1 MLTMRPAMGKTSIYS
16 AASFKSS
23 LKTGAERFL
32 SQAIVHALAQGFRS
46 PDDFLRHF
54 KPLDIMQALESA
66 HDLRAELLVKA
77 AGVHQKIA
85 LKKSTTSGA
94 EDLRIAIDEGLTDA
108 AAILELFPP
117 DERVRHLEA
126 SKLWTFL
133 VEDEFWST
141 LNAEANRDRAIG
153 RMTFT
158 LENAIH
164 EDLLS
169 LADIADGISFEMISL
184 RLPHKEL
191 QKLVAHAL
199 KLGRERKP
207 LTEDALLDSVSLQSL
222 VGFIPLEHIWKSVVL
237 DRIAAPNGFTA
248 APGAGAAAGAVASPA
263 AAPPKAPL
271 PPPAASARKSVP
283 PPPPPAAREEAPAD
297 ARKSVPPPKPTA
309 SAAPAA
315 PAARQSEDSLLDIA
329 AAEDDVDKLIQSSQR
344 PAPEEEARRR
354 VLEKLAAI
362 SRLPP
367 HHEALT
373 TPILLSIESMYAEL
387 LSASTDEAREMCI
400 RDSFPN
406 PAQMSSALLA
416 LIELLDPSIDINDP
430 VIRDADVD
438 SLIKVV
444 LFEERHRYEQAHPS
458 LRPPPSPS
466 PLPPPAAARRNSVA
480 PPPLPRAG
488 SMPPPLP
495 PPGGE
500 KRAR

>member
-1 MLTMRPAMGKTSIYS
+1 MREAMGKTSIYS

-32 SQAIVHALAQGFRS
+32 SQAIVHSLAQGFRS

-54 KPLDIMQALESA
+54 KPLDLMQALESA
-66 HDLRAELLVKA
+66 HELRAEILVKA

-117 DERVRHLEA
+117 DERVRYLDA
-126 SKLWTFL
+126 TKLWAFL

-158 LENAIH
+158 LESALN

-207 LTEDALLDSVSLQSL
+207 LSEAAFLEAVSLQSL

-237 DRIAAPNGFTA
+237 ERVAGPHGFTGAPSSNKAAP
-248 APGAGAAAGAVASPA
+248 APAAVAA
-263 AAPPKAPL
+263 V
-271 PPPAASARKSVP
+271 ARKTVP
-283 PPPPPAAREEAPAD
+283 PPPPRDEVAAGD
-297 ARKSVPPPKPTA
+297 ARKSVPPPKPVT
-309 SAAPAA
+309 
-315 PAARQSEDSLLDIA
+315 PAARKIEDSLLDLA
-329 AAEDDVDKLIQSSQR
+329 GAEDDVDKLIQNAQR

-406 PAQMSSALLA
+406 PAQMSIALLA

-458 LRPPPSPS
+458 LRPPNSPS
-466 PLPPPAAARRNSVA
+466 PLPPPTGAGARRSTGAPA

>member
-1 MLTMRPAMGKTSIYS
+1 MGKSSTDTTL
-16 AASFKSS
+16 AFKSS

-32 SQAIVHALAQGFRS
+32 AQALAHAQAQGFRT
-46 PDDFLRHF
+46 PDDFLKHF
-54 KPLDIMQALESA
+54 KPLDLMVALESA
-66 HDLRAELLVKA
+66 HELRAEILVKA

-85 LKKSTTSGA
+85 IKKSTTSGA
-94 EDLRIAIDEGLTDA
+94 EDLRIAIEEGLTDA

-117 DERVRHLEA
+117 DERVRYLDA
-126 SKLWTFL
+126 ARLWSFL

-141 LNAEANRDRAIG
+141 LNAEANRERAIG

-158 LENAIH
+158 IENALH

-169 LADIADGISFEMISL
+169 LADIADGISFEML
-184 RLPHKEL
+184 ATRLPHKEL
-191 QKLVAHAL
+191 QKLVSHAL

-207 LTEDALLDSVSLQSL
+207 LTEEALLDSVPLQSI
-222 VGFIPLEHIWKSVVL
+222 VGYVPLEHVWKTVIVERVAKPAGFL
-237 DRIAAPNGFTA
+237 AAPSVETKPA
-248 APGAGAAAGAVASPA
+248 TPA
-263 AAPPKAPL
+263 AHRSST
-271 PPPAASARKSVP
+271 PPAQKDE
-283 PPPPPAAREEAPAD
+283 PAPD
-297 ARKSVPPPKPTA
+297 SPKSVPPPKLA
-309 SAAPAA
+309 VGAAPAPTA
-315 PAARQSEDSLLDIA
+315 PRKPEDSLTDLSA
-329 AAEDDVDKLIQSSQR
+329 TEDDVDKLIQSSQR

-354 VLEKLAAI
+354 VLEKLAGI

-373 TPILLSIESMYAEL
+373 TPVLLSIESMYADL
-387 LSASTDEAREMCI
+387 LSASTDEARELCI

-416 LIELLDPSIDINDP
+416 LIELLDPTIDINDP

-444 LFEERHRYEQAHPS
+444 LFEERHRYEQAHPAV
-458 LRPPPSPS
+458 RPPPSPS
-466 PLPPPAAARRNSVA
+466 PLPPPIATRRTGSGA

>member
-1 MLTMRPAMGKTSIYS
+1 MAKTSTDS
-16 AASFKSS
+16 ASAFKST

-32 SQAIVHALAQGFRS
+32 SQSLAHATAAGFRT

-54 KPLDIMQALESA
+54 KPLDLMVALESA
-66 HDLRAELLVKA
+66 HELRAEILVKA

-85 LKKSTTSGA
+85 IKKSTSSGA
-94 EDLRIAIDEGLTDA
+94 EDLRIAIEEGLTDA
-108 AAILELFPP
+108 AAIMEMFAP
-117 DERVRHLEA
+117 DDRVRYLDA
-126 SKLWTFL
+126 PRLWSFL
-133 VEDEFWST
+133 VEDDFWST
-141 LNAEANRDRAIG
+141 LNAEANRERAIG

-158 LENAIH
+158 LENALR

-169 LADIADGISFEMISL
+169 LADIADGISFEML
-184 RLPHKEL
+184 ATRMPHKEL
-191 QKLVAHAL
+191 QKLVGHAL

-207 LTEDALLDSVSLQSL
+207 LTEQALLDCVPMQSI
-222 VGFIPLEHIWKSVVL
+222 VGYIPLEHVWRNVIVERVARPAGFL
-237 DRIAAPNGFTA
+237 TAPA
-248 APGAGAAAGAVASPA
+248 EPKVVASPA
-263 AAPPKAPL
+263 KERS
-271 PPPAASARKSVP
+271 SAP
-283 PPPPPAAREEAPAD
+283 PPPPKNEVDAD
-297 ARKSVPPPKPTA
+297 ARKSVPPPKQT
-309 SAAPAA
+309 PARA
-315 PAARQSEDSLLDIA
+315 EEDSLADIA
-329 AAEDDVDKLIQSSQR
+329 AAEDDVDKLIENAQR

-354 VLEKLAAI
+354 VLEKLAGI

-367 HHEALT
+367 HHEALS

-387 LSASTDEAREMCI
+387 LSASTDEARELCI

-406 PAQMSSALLA
+406 PAQMATALLA

-430 VIRDADVD
+430 VIKDADVD

-458 LRPPPSPS
+458 VRPPPSPS
-466 PLPPPAAARRNSVA
+466 PLPPPLAARGKGSAA

-488 SMPPPLP
+488 SLPPPLP

>member
-1 MLTMRPAMGKTSIYS
+1 MGKTSTDT
-16 AASFKSS
+16 AFAFKSS

-32 SQAIVHALAQGFRS
+32 AQALAQALAQGFRT
-46 PDDFLRHF
+46 PDDFLKHF
-54 KPLDIMQALESA
+54 KPLDLMVALESA
-66 HDLRAELLVKA
+66 HDLRAQILVKA

-85 LKKSTTSGA
+85 IKKSTSSGA
-94 EDLRIAIDEGLTDA
+94 EDLRIAIEEGLTDA

-117 DERVRHLEA
+117 DERVRYLDA
-126 SKLWTFL
+126 PRLWSFL

-141 LNAEANRDRAIG
+141 LNAEANRERAIG

-158 LENAIH
+158 LENALR
-164 EDLLS
+164 EDLLT
-169 LADIADGISFEMISL
+169 LADIADGITFEML
-184 RLPHKEL
+184 ATRLPHKEL
-191 QKLVAHAL
+191 QKLVSHAL

-207 LTEDALLDSVSLQSL
+207 LTEEALLDSVPLSSI
-222 VGFIPLEHIWKSVVL
+222 VGYVPLEHVWKSVIVE
-237 DRIAAPNGFTA
+237 RVAKPAGFLV
-248 APGAGAAAGAVASPA
+248 AVSSE
-263 AAPPKAPL
+263 PKQV
-271 PPPAASARKSVP
+271 PPPAANRISAP
-283 PPPPPAAREEAPAD
+283 PLPPQKEEASGD
-297 ARKSVPPPKPTA
+297 ARKSVPPTKPPVLPGPGA
-309 SAAPAA
+309 VRKP
-315 PAARQSEDSLLDIA
+315 EDSLIEMT
-329 AAEDDVDKLIQSSQR
+329 AAEDDVDKLIQGSQR

-354 VLEKLAAI
+354 VLEKLAGI

-373 TPILLSIESMYAEL
+373 TPVLLSIESMYAEL
-387 LSASTDEAREMCI
+387 LSASTDEARELCI

-406 PAQMSSALLA
+406 PAQMSTALLA
-416 LIELLDPSIDINDP
+416 LIELLDPTIDINDP

-466 PLPPPAAARRNSVA
+466 LPPPIASRRGGPGSVA

>member
-1 MLTMRPAMGKTSIYS
+1 MGKISSDT
-16 AASFKSS
+16 AFAFKSS

-32 SQAIVHALAQGFRS
+32 AQALAHALAQGFRT

-54 KPLDIMQALESA
+54 KPLDLMVALESA
-66 HDLRAELLVKA
+66 HELRAEILVKA

-85 LKKSTTSGA
+85 IKKSTTSGA
-94 EDLRIAIDEGLTDA
+94 EDLRIAIEEGLTDA
-108 AAILELFPP
+108 AAILELFPA
-117 DERVRHLEA
+117 DDRVRYLEA
-126 SKLWTFL
+126 PRLWSFL

-158 LENAIH
+158 LENALR
-164 EDLLS
+164 EDLIS
-169 LADIADGISFEMISL
+169 LADIADGITFEMLST

-207 LTEDALLDSVSLQSL
+207 LTEEALLESVSLAQI
-222 VGFIPLEHIWKSVVL
+222 VGYVPLEHVWKSVIVERVAKPAGFL
-237 DRIAAPNGFTA
+237 VPTAPVEA
-248 APGAGAAAGAVASPA
+248 KPASQPMAPVNRGSSPPL
-263 AAPPKAPL
+263 APPAK
-271 PPPAASARKSVP
+271 
-283 PPPPPAAREEAPAD
+283 EEPTAEAH
-297 ARKSVPPPKPTA
+297 KSVPPPKPP
-309 SAAPAA
+309 SGAPRK
-315 PAARQSEDSLLDIA
+315 PEESLPDMA
-329 AAEDDVDKLIQSSQR
+329 AAEDDVDKLIQNAQR

-354 VLEKLAAI
+354 VLEKLAGI

-373 TPILLSIESMYAEL
+373 TPVLLSIESMYAEL
-387 LSASTDEAREMCI
+387 LTASTDEARELCI
-400 RDSFPN
+400 RESFPN

-458 LRPPPSPS
+458 LRPPPANA
-466 PLPPPAAARRNSVA
+466 PLPPPNAGTRRGSA
-480 PPPLPRAG
+480 PPPLPRPTGAA
-488 SMPPPLP
+488 PPPLP

-500 KRAR
+500 KRVR

>member
-1 MLTMRPAMGKTSIYS
+1 MGKNSTDTTV
-16 AASFKSS
+16 AFKSS

-32 SQAIVHALAQGFRS
+32 AQALAHALAQGFRT

-54 KPLDIMQALESA
+54 KPLDLMLALESA
-66 HDLRAELLVKA
+66 HDLRAEILVKA

-85 LKKSTTSGA
+85 IKKSTTSGA
-94 EDLRIAIDEGLTDA
+94 EDLRIAIEEGLTDA

-117 DERVRHLEA
+117 DDRVRYLEA
-126 SKLWTFL
+126 SKLWAFL

-141 LNAEANRDRAIG
+141 LNAEANRERAIG

-158 LENAIH
+158 LENALR
-164 EDLLS
+164 EDLIS
-169 LADIADGISFEMISL
+169 LADIADGITFEMLST

-199 KLGRERKP
+199 RLGRERKP
-207 LTEDALLDSVSLQSL
+207 LTEEALLESVSLPQI
-222 VGFIPLEHIWKSVVL
+222 VGYVPLEHVWKSVVVE
-237 DRIAAPNGFTA
+237 RVAKPSGFL
-248 APGAGAAAGAVASPA
+248 ASPA
-263 AAPPKAPL
+263 AAAAAVEAKPPSNPS
-271 PPPAASARKSVP
+271 PPSNRPSQPEP
-283 PPPPPAAREEAPAD
+283 PPPPSAKEEPAAEV
-297 ARKSVPPPKPTA
+297 RKSKPPSNAPRKP
-309 SAAPAA
+309 
-315 PAARQSEDSLLDIA
+315 EDSLIEISA
-329 AAEDDVDKLIQSSQR
+329 VEDDVDQLIQNAQR

-354 VLEKLAAI
+354 VLEKLAGI

-373 TPILLSIESMYAEL
+373 TPVLLSIESMYADL
-387 LSASTDEAREMCI
+387 LSASTDEARELCI
-400 RDSFPN
+400 RESFPN

-458 LRPPPSPS
+458 LRPPPTGGAQ
-466 PLPPPAAARRNSVA
+466 LPPPTGGSRRGGSAPA
-480 PPPLPRAG
+480 PPPLPRPAG
-488 SMPPPLP
+488 AGGASVPPPLP

>member
-1 MLTMRPAMGKTSIYS
+1 MGKISTDT
-16 AASFKSS
+16 AVAFKSS

-32 SQAIVHALAQGFRS
+32 AQALAHALAQGFRTA
-46 PDDFLRHF
+46 DDFLRHF
-54 KPLDIMQALESA
+54 KPLDLMVALESA
-66 HDLRAELLVKA
+66 HELRAEILVKA

-85 LKKSTTSGA
+85 IKKSTTSGA
-94 EDLRIAIDEGLTDA
+94 EDLRIAMEEGLTDA
-108 AAILELFPP
+108 AAIMELFPA
-117 DERVRHLEA
+117 DDRVRYLEA
-126 SKLWTFL
+126 PRLWSFL

-141 LNAEANRDRAIG
+141 LNAEANRERAIG

-158 LENAIH
+158 LENALR
-164 EDLLS
+164 EDLIS
-169 LADIADGISFEMISL
+169 LADIADGITFEMLST

-207 LTEDALLDSVSLQSL
+207 LTEEALLDSVSLAQI
-222 VGFIPLEHIWKSVVL
+222 VGYVPLEHVWKSVIVERVAKPAGFL
-237 DRIAAPNGFTA
+237 AVSAPVEAKPPSTPNG
-248 APGAGAAAGAVASPA
+248 PSSRGS
-263 AAPPKAPL
+263 
-271 PPPAASARKSVP
+271 SVP
-283 PPPPPAAREEAPAD
+283 TAPSAKEEPTAD
-297 ARKSVPPPKPTA
+297 ARKSVPPPKPP
-309 SAAPAA
+309 SGAPRK
-315 PAARQSEDSLLDIA
+315 PEDSLAEMA
-329 AAEDDVDKLIQSSQR
+329 AAEDDVDKLIQNAQR

-354 VLEKLAAI
+354 VLEKLAGI

-373 TPILLSIESMYAEL
+373 TPVLLSIESMYAEL
-387 LSASTDEAREMCI
+387 LSASTDEARELCI

-458 LRPPPSPS
+458 LRPPPSGGA
-466 PLPPPAAARRNSVA
+466 PLPPPTAGTRRGGSAPA
-480 PPPLPRAG
+480 PPPLPRPAG
-488 SMPPPLP
+488 SGGPSMPPPLP

>member
-1 MLTMRPAMGKTSIYS
+1 MGKISTDTT
-16 AASFKSS
+16 ATFKSS

-32 SQAIVHALAQGFRS
+32 AQALAHALAQGFRTA
-46 PDDFLRHF
+46 DDFLRHF
-54 KPLDIMQALESA
+54 KPLDLMVALESA
-66 HDLRAELLVKA
+66 HELRAEILVKA

-85 LKKSTTSGA
+85 IKKSTTSGA
-94 EDLRIAIDEGLTDA
+94 EDLRIAIEEGLTDA
-108 AAILELFPP
+108 AAILELFPA
-117 DERVRHLEA
+117 DDRVRYLEA
-126 SKLWTFL
+126 PRLWAFL

-141 LNAEANRDRAIG
+141 LNAEANRERAIG

-158 LENAIH
+158 LENALR
-164 EDLLS
+164 EDLIS
-169 LADIADGISFEMISL
+169 LADIADGITFEMLST

-207 LTEDALLDSVSLQSL
+207 LTEEALLDSVSLPQI
-222 VGFIPLEHIWKSVVL
+222 VGYVPLEHVWKSVVVERVAKPSGFL
-237 DRIAAPNGFTA
+237 SAPAVEAKPPSSPTGLNRISSP
-248 APGAGAAAGAVASPA
+248 PPPPPLIEPA
-263 AAPPKAPL
+263 AE
-271 PPPAASARKSVP
+271 ARKSVP
-283 PPPPPAAREEAPAD
+283 PSKPPSGGP
-297 ARKSVPPPKPTA
+297 RKP
-309 SAAPAA
+309 
-315 PAARQSEDSLLDIA
+315 EDSLADMA
-329 AAEDDVDKLIQSSQR
+329 AAEDDVDKLIQNAQR

-354 VLEKLAAI
+354 VLEKLAGI

-373 TPILLSIESMYAEL
+373 TPVLLSIESMYAEL
-387 LSASTDEAREMCI
+387 LSASTDEARELCI

-458 LRPPPSPS
+458 LRPPPAGGA
-466 PLPPPAAARRNSVA
+466 PLPPPTAGSRRGGSAPA
-480 PPPLPRAG
+480 PPPLPRPAGAGGG

>member
-1 MLTMRPAMGKTSIYS
+1 MGKTSSES
-16 AASFKSS
+16 ATTFKST

-32 SQAIVHALAQGFRS
+32 SQAIQHALEQNFRT

-54 KPLDIMQALESA
+54 KPIDLMQALESA
-66 HDLRAELLVKA
+66 HELRATLLIKA
-77 AGVHQKIA
+77 AGVHEKIA
-85 LKKSTTSGA
+85 AKKSTTSGA
-94 EDLRIAIDEGLTDA
+94 EDLRIALDEGVTDPA
-108 AAILELFPP
+108 SILAIFPP
-117 DERVRHLEA
+117 DDRVRYLDTNR
-126 SKLWTFL
+126 LWSFL

-141 LNAEANRDRAIG
+141 LNAEANRERAIQ

-158 LENAIH
+158 LENALR

-169 LADIADGISFEMISL
+169 LSDITDGITFEMLST

-191 QKLVAHAL
+191 QKLVSFAL

-207 LTEDALLDSVSLQSL
+207 LVEEALLECVPLSSLI
-222 VGFIPLEHIWKSVVL
+222 GFIPLEHTWKQVVVE
-237 DRIAAPNGFTA
+237 RVAKPAGFVGAPTAKPAPVVSAPAEAAPNRN
-248 APGAGAAAGAVASPA
+248 AVP
-263 AAPPKAPL
+263 APPTKEEGVKMRD
-271 PPPAASARKSVP
+271 SSP
-283 PPPPPAAREEAPAD
+283 PPPPKAVASVGKKDTAAEAA
-297 ARKSVPPPKPTA
+297 V
-309 SAAPAA
+309 
-315 PAARQSEDSLLDIA
+315 
-329 AAEDDVDKLIQSSQR
+329 EDDVDKLMQSAQR

-354 VLEKLAAI
+354 VLEKLAGI

-367 HHEALT
+367 HHEALS
-373 TPILLSIESMYAEL
+373 TPVLLSIESMYAEL
-387 LSASTDEAREMCI
+387 LSASTDEARELCI

-406 PAQMSSALLA
+406 PAQMSTALLA

-430 VIRDADVD
+430 VIKDADVD

-458 LRPPPSPS
+458 LRPPPSAA
-466 PLPPPAAARRNSVA
+466 PLPPATTGARRASVA
-480 PPPLPRAG
+480 PPPLPRTG

>member
-1 MLTMRPAMGKTSIYS
+1 MGKTSTDT
-16 AASFKSS
+16 ALAFKSS

-32 SQAIVHALAQGFRS
+32 AQALAHAQAQGFRT

-54 KPLDIMQALESA
+54 KPLDLMVALESA
-66 HDLRAELLVKA
+66 HELRAEILVKA

-85 LKKSTTSGA
+85 IKKSTSSGA
-94 EDLRIAIDEGLTDA
+94 EDLRIAMEEGLTDA
-108 AAILELFPP
+108 SAILELFPP
-117 DERVRHLEA
+117 DERVRYLDA
-126 SKLWTFL
+126 PRLWSFL

-141 LNAEANRDRAIG
+141 LNAEANRERAIG

-158 LENAIH
+158 LENALH

-169 LADIADGISFEMISL
+169 LADIADGITFEML
-184 RLPHKEL
+184 ATRLPHKEL
-191 QKLVAHAL
+191 QKLVSHAL

-207 LTEDALLDSVSLQSL
+207 LTEEALLDSVPLASI
-222 VGFIPLEHIWKSVVL
+222 VGYVPLEHVWKSVIVERVAKPAGFL
-237 DRIAAPNGFTA
+237 AAP
-248 APGAGAAAGAVASPA
+248 AVTEARVA
-263 AAPPKAPL
+263 AAPPVQRG
-271 PPPAASARKSVP
+271 SA
-283 PPPPPAAREEAPAD
+283 PPPPPAKEETSSEQ
-297 ARKSVPPPKPTA
+297 RKSAPPPKPPTA
-309 SAAPAA
+309 VAPAVAAP
-315 PAARQSEDSLLDIA
+315 RKQEDSLAEIA
-329 AAEDDVDKLIQSSQR
+329 AAEDDVDKLIQNSQR

-354 VLEKLAAI
+354 VLEKLAGI

-373 TPILLSIESMYAEL
+373 TPVLLSIESMYAEL
-387 LSASTDEAREMCI
+387 LSASTDDAREMCI

-466 PLPPPAAARRNSVA
+466 PLPPPIAGARRSSVA

-495 PPGGE
+495 PPGSGKAGE